1 MDNIKIGNLIAQLRQ
16 ERGLTQQDIANALS
30 ISNKTISK
38 WECGLGAPNISLWA
52 DLSTI
57 LGADVVD
64 LMEGEMTLNEPDGA
78 NINKIRFYV
87 CPTCH
92 NVLVSTGSASI
103 FCCGRKLTQLEV
115 VEDEHAPNIK
125 TEVVDIDYFI
135 TIDHEM
141 TRNHHILFAAYVKG
155 DKYFLNRLYP
165 EQDPTVRMPYM
176 ANGQLYLYCIQ
187 HGLTK
192 YSI

>member
-64 LMEGEMTLNEPDGA
+64 LMEGEMTLNEPDGG

-103 FCCGRKLTQLEV
+103 FCCGRKLTR
-115 VEDEHAPNIK
+115 
-125 TEVVDIDYFI
+125 T
-135 TIDHEM
+135 
-141 TRNHHILFAAYVKG
+141 
-155 DKYFLNRLYP
+155 
-165 EQDPTVRMPYM
+165 
-176 ANGQLYLYCIQ
+176 
-187 HGLTK
+187 
-192 YSI
+192 

>member
-1 MDNIKIGNLIAQLRQ
+1 M
-16 ERGLTQQDIANALS
+16 
-30 ISNKTISK
+30 
-38 WECGLGAPNISLWA
+38 
-52 DLSTI
+52 
-57 LGADVVD
+57 
-64 LMEGEMTLNEPDGA
+64 
-78 NINKIRFYV
+78 
-87 CPTCH
+87 
-92 NVLVSTGSASI
+92 
-103 FCCGRKLTQLEV
+103 

-135 TIDHEM
+135 TIDNEM

-176 ANGQLYLYCIQ
+176 ANGKLYLYCIQ

>member
-16 ERGLTQQDIANALS
+16 ERGLTQQAIANALS

-64 LMEGEMTLNEPDGA
+64 LMEGEMTLNEPDGG

>member
-64 LMEGEMTLNEPDGA
+64 LMEGEMTLNEPDGG

-141 TRNHHILFAAYVKG
+141 TRNHHILFAAHVKG

>member
-64 LMEGEMTLNEPDGA
+64 LMEGEMTLNEPDGG

-141 TRNHHILFAAYVKG
+141 IRNHHILFAAYVKG